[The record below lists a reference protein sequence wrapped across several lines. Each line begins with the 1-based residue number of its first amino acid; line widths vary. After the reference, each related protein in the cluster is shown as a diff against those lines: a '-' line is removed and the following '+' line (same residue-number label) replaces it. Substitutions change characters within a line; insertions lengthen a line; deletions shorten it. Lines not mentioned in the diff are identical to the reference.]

1 MTEKQTI
8 TVKFY
13 GGGFVAFAN
22 DGTVLGRGATDEAA
36 RQQAERKLSKAPEQS
51 EEGRGATDDEA
62 RQQAEAKMARE
73 KETDI
78 PK

>member
-8 TVKFY
+8 TVKYY
-13 GGGFVAFAN
+13 GGGFVAVDDA
-22 DGTVLGRGATDEAA
+22 GLVL
-36 RQQAERKLSKAPEQS
+36 
-51 EEGRGATDDEA
+51 GRGATDDEA
-62 RQQAEAKMARE
+62 RQQAEAKRARE